1 MRVTGGTA
9 RGVQIHS
16 PSAKGVRPTTDR
28 VRSALFNILASK
40 GIEGLAVV
48 DLYAGTGSVGIEAL
62 SRGAS
67 RVEFVEN
74 NRRQASDI
82 LKNVSLAKVGD
93 RAVIHCS
100 KAADSLELLSGPFD
114 LVLMD
119 PPYSDP
125 FPVGL
130 LEQIFAKGLL
140 NLNSLVVVGHSSRKA
155 PPSTCG
161 ELNLT
166 QDRQY
171 GDSGLAFY
179 STGQKRSQN

>member
-100 KAADSLELLSGPFD
+100 KAAD
-114 LVLMD
+114 
-119 PPYSDP
+119 P

-179 STGQKRSQN
+179 ANGQKRSQN